1 MGAAMLGPIWRLLS
15 NLAMDLATF
24 IGDLASSSHGAHDGK
39 SEKPAQQD
47 DLLDATL
54 DDDEIDASGL

>member
-1 MGAAMLGPIWRLLS
+1 MFAAIWRFVS
-15 NLAMDLATF
+15 KLAIDLATL
-24 IGDLASSSHGAHDGK
+24 IRDLGPSSHGARGGE
-39 SEKPAQQD
+39 SEKPPQQD